1 MAFLRSWFDECLS
14 LHKPN
19 FNLDAVFI
27 AVAFGFGLIAQRLK
41 LPPLVGFLIA
51 GFVLQA
57 MGQSSGPVLEIMA
70 NLGVTLMLFAIGV
83 KLKLRTLA
91 RPEIWAGTTVHTTG
105 VLLLFAPTLLVL
117 ALSFFDLPGFDIKV
131 AMLVAFGLSFS
142 STVFAVKSLGE
153 NGDMDS
159 MHGRAAIGVLIMQDI
174 IAVLFLT
181 FSEGKIPTLWAIP
194 LLIALL
200 FGRKILR
207 RLIEGSGH
215 GEMIA
220 MCGLFLALVV
230 GSEGFTVVGLKGD
243 LGALII
249 GVLVGAHPRAS
260 ELSKSLSGVTDL
272 LLVGFFLQIG
282 LQGTLTGQSL
292 IWAFIF
298 IALLPVKS
306 VGFFLIFT
314 RFHLRARTAW
324 LSALNLSTYS
334 EFGLIVLALAVGKEW
349 LSSEWLISMA
359 LALSISI
366 LLISP
371 LTRNADVLYE
381 KICSKLRKFETA
393 KDHPDDLPIE
403 IGDRRVAIF
412 GMGRVGTAAYAY
424 FEERFP
430 GKVIGFDMDAYAL
443 EKHQNEGRAVLLADA
458 TDTDFWN
465 KVQFRDKLDLVILAL
480 SSHPANLHAAETLK
494 RNDFPGVVT
503 AIGRY
508 DDEVSELCDL
518 GLTTAFNLYIEAGN
532 GFASHVHEVFSEQ
545 RPDLVEAWQ
554 KEDADESND

>member
-1 MAFLRSWFDECLS
+1 M
-14 LHKPN
+14 
-19 FNLDAVFI
+19 DAVFI
-27 AVAFGFGLIAQRLK
+27 AVAFGFGLVAQMLK
-41 LPPLVGFLIA
+41 LPPLVGFLIS

-57 MGQSSGPVLEIMA
+57 MGHTGGPALETMA
-70 NLGVTLMLFAIGV
+70 NIGVTLMLFTIGV

-91 RPEIWAGTTVHTTG
+91 RPEIWAGTTMHTAG
-105 VLLLFAPTLLVL
+105 VLLLFAPTILLL
-117 ALSFFDLPGFDIKV
+117 AVGAFGLGGFDIKV
-131 AMLVAFGLSFS
+131 ALLVAFGLSFS

-181 FSEGKIPTLWAIP
+181 FSAGKIPKLWAIP
-194 LLIALL
+194 LLFALL
-200 FGRKILR
+200 FGRKYLQ
-207 RLIEGSGH
+207 RLIERSGH

-220 MCGLFLALVV
+220 LCGLFLALVV

-243 LGALII
+243 LGALFI

-282 LQGTLTGQSL
+282 LQGSLTAQSL
-292 IWAFIF
+292 LWALIF
-298 IALLPVKS
+298 TALLPLKS
-306 VGFFLIFT
+306 LGFFLIFT

-334 EFGLIVLALAVGKEW
+334 EFGLIVLALAVNSEW
-349 LSSEWLISMA
+349 LGSEWLISMA
-359 LALSISI
+359 LALSLSI
-366 LLISP
+366 LLVSP

-381 KICSKLRKFETA
+381 RICDKLRKFETP

-403 IGDRRVAIF
+403 IGDRRIAIF
-412 GMGRVGTAAYAY
+412 GMGRVGTAAYKY

-443 EKHQNEGRAVLLADA
+443 EKHQEEGRAVLLADA

-494 RNDFPGVVT
+494 RREFPGVVT

-508 DDEVSELCDL
+508 DDEVSQLCGL
-518 GLTTAFNLYIEAGN
+518 GLTTAFNLYNEAGN
-532 GFASHVHEVFSEQ
+532 GFASHVHEVFTEQ

-554 KEDADESND
+554 EDAKS